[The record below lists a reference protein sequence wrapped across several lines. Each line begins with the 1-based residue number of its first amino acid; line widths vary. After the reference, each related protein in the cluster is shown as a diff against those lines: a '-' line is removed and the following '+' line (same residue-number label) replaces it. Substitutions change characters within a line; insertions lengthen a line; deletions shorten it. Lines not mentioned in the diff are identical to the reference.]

1 MFRCRRSIACIMLAG
16 IGQGQFGRFNIEVTG
31 YRFLIM
37 YLMYLCTKQMYFC
50 VNHRHDRDQRF
61 FSL

>member
-31 YRFLIM
+31 YRFLNNVLNV
-37 YLMYLCTKQMYFC
+37 LMYKTNVFLCKP
-50 VNHRHDRDQRF
+50 
-61 FSL
+61 